1 VAGASEHCLLALPQ
15 LIFLRNSLAHEGRG
29 ETRLPIKLT
38 RHDGRCD
45 RASRGVLSQA
55 TGHHTGG
62 VVSIRET
69 LNKNPIYAVILAV
82 VCIGVFAAVMF
93 WSGED
98 DEPVFGYE
106 GKRFFSVDDGATY
119 FAADVTNIPP
129 FQHEGKTAY
138 GVKVYRCAD
147 GEERVAYLERYRE
160 SALKRI
166 RDMDGGTIKQPI
178 KALEY
183 LDNSGALEVKR
194 PGETEWVRQNGP
206 KYEEIVLPTCPD
218 GSPVEWVRAR

>member
-1 VAGASEHCLLALPQ
+1 VRPRRAAGCLPPA
-15 LIFLRNSLAHEGRG
+15 ARG
-29 ETRLPIKLT
+29 ITQE
-38 RHDGRCD
+38 
-45 RASRGVLSQA
+45 AF
-55 TGHHTGG
+55 
-62 VVSIRET
+62 VSIREK
-69 LNKNPIYAVILAV
+69 LNKNPIYAVVLAV
-82 VCIGVFAAVMF
+82 ACVGVFLAVTF
-93 WSGED
+93 WPGD
-98 DEPVFGYE
+98 DDTPVFGYE
-106 GKRFFSVDDGATY
+106 GKRFFTVDDGATY
-119 FAADVTNIPP
+119 FSADVANIPP

-138 GVKVYRCAD
+138 RVKVYRCAD
-147 GEERVAYLERYRE
+147 GQERVAYLERYRE